1 MKNKYIL
8 YLDTSS
14 SDQVLVAL
22 YMQDKKIRELSAGRS
37 FTSQVVLPLIE
48 QILQKEKITLK
59 DICEIKVFEGPGSF
73 TGLRVGAA
81 VANTLSWLLQI
92 PVNGKKGKIVEPRY
106 Q

>member
-22 YMQDKKIRELSAGRS
+22 YLQDKKIRELSAGRS

-48 QILQKEKITLK
+48 QILQKEKITPK
-59 DICEIKVFEGPGSF
+59 DLSEIKVFEGPGSF

-92 PVNGKKGKIVEPRY
+92 PVNGKMGKIVEPKY